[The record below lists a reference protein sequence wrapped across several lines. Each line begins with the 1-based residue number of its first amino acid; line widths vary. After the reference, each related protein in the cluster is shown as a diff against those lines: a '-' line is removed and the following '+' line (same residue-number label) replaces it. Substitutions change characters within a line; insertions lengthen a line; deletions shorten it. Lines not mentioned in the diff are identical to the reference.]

1 MNPDTVS
8 KTIAVLATDGFQTD
22 ELLETSLCLRAA
34 GATVKIVSLQA
45 GRIRG
50 WRGRQWDAEVEV
62 DVALD
67 TARAEDFDALFLPGG
82 VMNPDT
88 LRQDERAV
96 AFTRAFF
103 AAGKPVGAICHGPW
117 LLVEADVV
125 SGRRVTS
132 TKSIETDLANA
143 GAKWEDAPVVC
154 DQGLVT
160 SRTSADLDDFCAKFV
175 EQVTEGVHEG
185 QHA

>member
-1 MNPDTVS
+1 MNVDIANKTV
-8 KTIAVLATDGFQTD
+8 AVLATNGFESD
-22 ELLETSLCLRAA
+22 ELTQPVRDLREA
-34 GATVKIVSLQA
+34 GATVKIVSPES

-50 WRGRQWDAEVEV
+50 WKSGKWDVEIEV
-62 DVALD
+62 DVPLD
-67 TARAEDFDALFLPGG
+67 QADADDFDALVLPGG

-88 LRQDERAV
+88 LRQSDKAV

-103 AAGKPVGAICHGPW
+103 EAKKPVGAICHGPW

-125 SGRRVTS
+125 SGRKVTS
-132 TKSIETDLANA
+132 YASIKTDLINA
-143 GAKWEDAPVVC
+143 GAKWEDAEVVV

-160 SRTSADLDDFCAKFV
+160 SRHPGDLDAFCSKLV
-175 EQVTEGVHEG
+175 EEVTEGVHEG